1 MKSIFKGVIELNEDK
16 KGLYSFNLKD
26 LRYTFFLKF
35 ISRYVKVKMER
46 NTKIVFEA
54 TNIETLKDY
63 LSREKTL
70 SYKYCE
76 SMFID
81 IGDQIKELEKKNFGY
96 LEIEPEDIV
105 IIETDDKNV
114 SMIFLNIDKHFE
126 VKKNI
131 IKINKLFKKNNFISP
146 EIKNI
151 NEIPTQIMYKQ
162 NIFYS
167 LAKLICFS
175 INNINKNNFEEY
187 EKDLDI
193 ILETKLYWALLRCLK
208 DKPENRYY
216 LLI

>member
-1 MKSIFKGVIELNEDK
+1 MKSNFKGAIELNEDK
-16 KGLYSFNLKD
+16 KGIYSFNLKD
-26 LRYTFFLKF
+26 LRYKFFF
-35 ISRYVKVKMER
+35 QYISRYVKVKMER
-46 NTKIVFEA
+46 NTKIEFEA
-54 TNIETLKDY
+54 KNIETLKDY

-81 IGDQIKELEKKNFGY
+81 IGEQIEQLIKKNIGY
-96 LEIEPEDIV
+96 LEIEPEDII
-105 IIETDDKNV
+105 IIETDDKNI
-114 SMIFLNIDKHFE
+114 SMIFINIDKTQFI

-131 IKINKLFKKNNFISP
+131 LEITKPFKKKTFISP

-151 NEIPTQIMYKQ
+151 NEIPFKLNYKE
-162 NIFYS
+162 NIFYCLS
-167 LAKLICFS
+167 SLICNCFGVS
-175 INNINKNNFEEY
+175 GNNHDEFKKN
-187 EKDLDI
+187 LDI

>member
-70 SYKYCE
+70 SYYYCK
-76 SMFID
+76 SLFVD
-81 IGDQIKELEKKNFGY
+81 IGNQIKELEKKSFGY
-96 LEIEPEDIV
+96 LDVDIEDII
-105 IIETDDKNV
+105 IIETDDKKV

-131 IKINKLFKKNNFISP
+131 IEINKLFKKNLFISP

-151 NEIPTQIMYKQ
+151 NQIPTQIIYKQ
-162 NIFYS
+162 HIFYS
-167 LAKLICFS
+167 LAKLICFC

-187 EKDLDI
+187 KKALDI

-208 DKPENRYY
+208 DIPENRYY